1 MCLFIKEDASKDQ
14 TEKKRS
20 SSSKDPLSPPK
31 KKKQHSIIDVE
42 LPNAPV
48 DGEWPFRGRAFSSM
62 LPFTNFM

>member
-48 DGEWPFRGRAFSSM
+48 DGE
-62 LPFTNFM
+62 